1 MYHSISPVFLFP
13 ICSFESN
20 IEQLNLGVGS
30 NREYKRLIIYFSTC
44 SYNCLIICF
53 LVAIL
58 IWSWRFFFQLLSCDV
73 VWGTERDRTIIFR
86 FRTHS
91 AVISSNLYKIK
102 LFVKFNMISYLLFR
116 FLMFPSEIR
125 NISKSATITKINN
138 YIICVSLLAIIRD
151 KLLVAELILFDI
163 TIQFELHET
172 LHYGRLM
179 SD

>member
-1 MYHSISPVFLFP
+1 
-13 ICSFESN
+13 
-20 IEQLNLGVGS
+20 
-30 NREYKRLIIYFSTC
+30 
-44 SYNCLIICF
+44 
-53 LVAIL
+53 
-58 IWSWRFFFQLLSCDV
+58 
-73 VWGTERDRTIIFR
+73 
-86 FRTHS
+86 
-91 AVISSNLYKIK
+91 
-102 LFVKFNMISYLLFR
+102 MISYLLFR